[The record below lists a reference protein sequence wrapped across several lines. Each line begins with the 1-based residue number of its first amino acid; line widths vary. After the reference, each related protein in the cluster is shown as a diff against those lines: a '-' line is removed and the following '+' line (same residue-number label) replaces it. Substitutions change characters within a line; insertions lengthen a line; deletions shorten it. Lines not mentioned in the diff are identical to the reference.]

1 MARGEKPTP
10 HLPAFQNVAN
20 PVQIRGAAPHTGA
33 PRHATLH
40 RTMRALHELLALLAP
55 PSCTACRT
63 PLTAAGPLL
72 CPACTRALPWL
83 RGPGC
88 PRCGLPRHRRGG
100 CPAAGA
106 AFALAWAPLAYDGVA
121 RELVKALKF
130 RGALPVARLMAAQL
144 AAGLPPALRG
154 VDAVVPVPPH
164 PGRRRRRGF
173 DPADVLAKA
182 LAERLELPLAACL
195 HRGGGR
201 RQVGAGERARRDP
214 GRLAVHAS
222 GAPERVLLV
231 DDVHTT
237 GATLDACARALM
249 AAGSRGVVAATY
261 ARTL

>member
-1 MARGEKPTP
+1 
-10 HLPAFQNVAN
+10 
-20 PVQIRGAAPHTGA
+20 
-33 PRHATLH
+33 
-40 RTMRALHELLALLAP
+40 MRALAELLALLAP
-55 PSCTACRT
+55 PSCTACRR
-63 PLTAAGPLL
+63 PLADATGPLL

-88 PRCGLPRHRRGG
+88 PRCGLPRHRKGG

-121 RELVKALKF
+121 RDLVKALKF

-173 DPADVLAKA
+173 DPAGA
-182 LAERLELPLAACL
+182 LARALADRLELPLEPCL
-195 HRGGGR
+195 RRGGGR
-201 RQVGAGERARRDP
+201 RQVGAGGRARRDP
-214 GRLAVHAS
+214 ARLAVRAT
-222 GAPERVLLV
+222 AEPPQRVLLV

-237 GATLDACARALM
+237 GATLDACARAL
-249 AAGSRGVVAATY
+249 AAGGSRWIVAATY

>member
-1 MARGEKPTP
+1 M
-10 HLPAFQNVAN
+10 
-20 PVQIRGAAPHTGA
+20 
-33 PRHATLH
+33 HAL
-40 RTMRALHELLALLAP
+40 AELLALLAP
-55 PSCTACRT
+55 PSCTACRH
-63 PLTAAGPLL
+63 PLADATGPLL

-88 PRCGLPRHRRGG
+88 PRCGLPRHRHQQG

-164 PGRRRRRGF
+164 RGRRRRRGF
-173 DPADVLAKA
+173 DPAGALAEA
-182 LAERLELPLAACL
+182 LAERLALPLAPCL
-195 HRGGGR
+195 RRGGGH
-201 RQVGAGERARRDP
+201 RQVGATQSARRDP
-214 GRLAVHAS
+214 GRLAVRAS
-222 GAPERVLLV
+222 GPPPQRVLLV

-237 GATLDACARALM
+237 GATLDACARALT
-249 AAGSRGVVAATY
+249 AGGSRWVVAATY